1 MSKLKKDQLIKGLGA
16 AALLGG
22 GGNSTPKPDITA
34 VTLAVMVSIDS
45 IEVNPHQ
52 PRKEFNEKALAE
64 LAESIKTYGII
75 QPLTVRRMSANAY
88 QLISG
93 ERRLRASR
101 MAGFTEVP
109 AYLRTANDQEMV
121 EMALVE
127 NIQRAD
133 LNPIE
138 VANSYQRLIDEFL
151 FDHEALG
158 KRVGKSRSTVTNSLR
173 LLKLPPSMQTALKEG
188 KISTGHAKC
197 LLSIEDIVFQSVMFK
212 EIVEKELSVRALE
225 DAIRIY
231 NEKKEQI
238 KERKNTPSV
247 TPEMRTATDTLSAF
261 FGTKIQLKQKN
272 NGMGQITIN
281 FNSTEDLNRI
291 LDLIEN

>member
-22 GGNSTPKPDITA
+22 GGNTTPKPDITTI
-34 VTLAVMVSIDS
+34 TLAVMVSLDA

-75 QPLTVRRMSANAY
+75 QPLTVRRMSANSY

-138 VANSYQRLIDEFL
+138 IANSYHRLIDEFS

-212 EIVEKELSVRALE
+212 EIIEKELSVRALE
-225 DAIRIY
+225 AAIKAY
-231 NEKKEQI
+231 NEKKEHI
-238 KERKNTPSV
+238 KAPKNTPSV
-247 TPEMRTATDTLSAF
+247 S
-261 FGTKIQLKQKN
+261 LKFALLP
-272 NGMGQITIN
+272 M
-281 FNSTEDLNRI
+281 L
-291 LDLIEN
+291 

>member
-1 MSKLKKDQLIKGLGA
+1 MSKIKKDQLIKGLGA

-22 GGNSTPKPDITA
+22 GGNTTPKPDIVA
-34 VTLAVMVSIDS
+34 VTLAAMIPIEA
-45 IEVNPHQ
+45 IEVNPRQ

-64 LAESIKTYGII
+64 LAESLQTYGII
-75 QPLTVRRMSANAY
+75 QPLTVRRMSANSY

-93 ERRLRASR
+93 ERRLRASKL
-101 MAGFTEVP
+101 AGFTEVP
-109 AYLRTANDQEMV
+109 AYLRIANDQEMV

-138 VANSYQRLIDEFL
+138 IANSYERLIEEFS
-151 FDHEALG
+151 FDHETLG
-158 KRVGKSRSTVTNSLR
+158 KRVGKSRSTITNSLR

-197 LLSIEDIVFQSVMFK
+197 LLGIEDIVFQSVMFK
-212 EIVEKELSVRALE
+212 EIIDKELSVRDLE
-225 DAIRIY
+225 AAISLY
-231 NEKKEQI
+231 NAKKEQSN
-238 KERKNTPSV
+238 ERKNTPSV
-247 TPEMRTATDTLSAF
+247 SPEIRTATDALSAF
-261 FGTKIQLKQKN
+261 FGSKIQLKQKQD
-272 NGMGQITIN
+272 GKGQIMIN

-291 LDLIEN
+291 LDLIES